1 MCILWYTNTNLQY
14 TKINFM
20 SYLFD
25 SASLIFKVN
34 ETCMSFNL
42 TGKENVYI
50 NVGIDKVPIITLEE
64 TGSPVEGGLSE
75 GQAPERPALPVKTS
89 NPYENARIH
98 EMTVKELAYVV
109 SENSKDNNKQLK
121 EQFKVSQCSKISS
134 HLKEMLKVSQ
144 FKVHSYLKEMF
155 KVSSR

>member
-1 MCILWYTNTNLQY
+1 MIYKYEPTIY
-14 TKINFM
+14 KINFM
-20 SYLFD
+20 LFTIYKINFMLFPFD
-25 SASLIFKVN
+25 SASLIFKVD
-34 ETCMSFNL
+34 EICMLFNL

-64 TGSPVEGGLSE
+64 TGSQVEGGLSD
-75 GQAPERPALPVKTS
+75 GQAPERPALPVKIS

-109 SENSKDNNKQLK
+109 SENSKDNNRQLK

-134 HLKEMLKVSQ
+134 HLKKC
-144 FKVHSYLKEMF
+144 
-155 KVSSR
+155 SR

>member
-1 MCILWYTNTNLQY
+1 MLYKYEPTIY
-14 TKINFM
+14 KINFM
-20 SYLFD
+20 LFPIYKIAVTFD
-25 SASLIFKVN
+25 SASLIFKDD
-34 ETCMSFNL
+34 EICMSFNL

-64 TGSPVEGGLSE
+64 TGSQVEGGLSD
-75 GQAPERPALPVKTS
+75 GQAPERPALPVKIS

-109 SENSKDNNKQLK
+109 SENSKDNNRQLK

-134 HLKEMLKVSQ
+134 HLKKC
-144 FKVHSYLKEMF
+144 
-155 KVSSR
+155 SR